1 MSAQTRVIHYY
12 VCLGAAGGK
21 ECKVKMKKTIQQV
34 SQILDM
40 PVTTIRY
47 YDKKGL
53 LPFIERKP
61 SGYRLFCE
69 DDIMLLEI
77 IDCMKQIGVPLIEV
91 KDILKGYD
99 QSHQQYQIIYKNA
112 LKMVESKMKCLSEIQ
127 KELKEKLEESE

>member
-1 MSAQTRVIHYY
+1 
-12 VCLGAAGGK
+12 
-21 ECKVKMKKTIQQV
+21 MKKTIQQV

-40 PVTTIRY
+40 PVSTIRY
-47 YDKKGL
+47 YDKADL

-69 DDIMLLEI
+69 DDILLLEI

-127 KELKEKLEESE
+127 KELKEKLEESK